1 MSSIGV
7 LISINRMFN
16 GRNIIPNSPEELNK
30 VVNFLNE
37 KAIVGEFEFCDTPSY
52 WAKHEE
58 FIKPLGLGLEGAGY
72 YFAVSLAFIAVKS
85 DGNIVF
91 AEKDHV
97 WRWAWSFH
105 LIAGIAGWK
114 PDFME
119 RVIKSF
125 EGKEDNIDG
134 PLSWAAQV
142 YGNAYYDN
150 SVALMSLLPQ
160 YRVSILA
167 GLMENDFE
175 RYCTE
180 YPPKD
185 NVEEFAITLV
195 KANKLNSDE
204 VNKAFDIAL
213 NLPSFSSTA
222 SMTFFLSIHGKL
234 NKDRKEKC
242 EEVILDL
249 LDGET
254 TPYVAPMCNWMFMEQ
269 EVTAFE
275 EECVLSLIKGLK
287 GENNGLS
294 LNAID
299 NAIGIHLKGPEILTK
314 IFVCIAENHHPTD
327 ILRMEG
333 CLRHLYEHKDDFQNM
348 VLAFVMHPKGMYRI
362 AGRRLWDEYHMESSD
377 FKAED
382 LEESL
387 QCFFVMSML
396 QDCGNPETRLPKILP
411 LLKTGSEKVKA
422 FIMHSIHPYVDEY
435 MGHVSNAIDRLG
447 LDCEEATTIKR
458 YIDNRAEMIKMR
470 RGMKE
475 LSPSFTDEMVFCEAM
490 RQQQEHKQEQIK
502 EAEARHKP
510 AWHDFMATV
519 ILARGGGWRES
530 DGTNRHLPVTSFSMP
545 SRIMAESMSSK
556 EQDEWINQLLK
567 DWDDTTGNN

>member
-1 MSSIGV
+1 
-7 LISINRMFN
+7 MFN
-16 GRNIIPNSPEELNK
+16 GRNLLPNLPEGLTK
-30 VVNFLNE
+30 VVTFLNE
-37 KAIVGEFEFCDTPSY
+37 KANAGEFDFSETPSY
-52 WAKHEE
+52 WAKHED
-58 FIKPLGLGLEGAGY
+58 FIKPLGLGHDGAGY
-72 YFAVSLAFIAVKS
+72 YFAVSLAFIAVKN
-85 DGNIVF
+85 DGIIVF

-97 WRWAWSFH
+97 WRWAWSLH
-105 LIAGIAGWK
+105 VIAGIAGWK

-125 EGKEDNIDG
+125 EGKEENIDG

-142 YGNAYYDN
+142 YGNAYYDD

-175 RYCTE
+175 RYCAE

-185 NVEEFAITLV
+185 NVEEFALSFV
-195 KANKLNSDE
+195 KANLLRPE
-204 VNKAFDIAL
+204 GVNKAFDMAL
-213 NLPSFSSTA
+213 HLPSFSSTA
-222 SMTFFLSIHGKL
+222 AMEFFLSIRGKL
-234 NKDRKEKC
+234 DQERKGKC
-242 EEVILDL
+242 EKVILDL
-249 LDGET
+249 LNGDT
-254 TPYVAPMCNWMFMEQ
+254 TPYVVPMCHWMFMEQ

-275 EECVLSLIKGLK
+275 EESVLSLIKGLK
-287 GENNGLS
+287 GENKELS
-294 LNAID
+294 LSSID
-299 NAIGIHLKGPEILTK
+299 NSIGIHLKNPEILTK

-327 ILRMEG
+327 IIRMEG

-396 QDCGNPETRLPKILP
+396 QDYGNPETRLPKILP

-435 MGHVSNAIDRLG
+435 MGHVSNAIDKLG

-458 YIDNRAEMIKMR
+458 YIDNRAEMIKIR

-475 LSPSFTDEMVFCEAM
+475 LSPSFTDEMVFREAM

-510 AWHDFMATV
+510 SWHDFMATV

-545 SRIMAESMSSK
+545 SRIMAESLSPK